1 MLENR
6 IKPRLASTYHIA
18 RQRRAVEIYG
28 CFKPFCKVYEKSL
41 ICCMSL
47 KRHYISKSEPHN
59 AKILRVSGFFRG
71 SNNITNERIIT
82 MEDNKKN
89 QEAMPAKNVRLRV
102 DQWEDCDRLTKKLS
116 LPSEKHF
123 IRDAVDF
130 YIEFLNAKSSSKF
143 LTPALESVIDAKN
156 RDSEGRINR
165 NLYRLAVEQNH
176 LARIIAYT
184 YDIPDEVVKEL
195 RAQAIRDVQETN
207 GTIHVDEIIR
217 GN

>member
-1 MLENR
+1 
-6 IKPRLASTYHIA
+6 
-18 RQRRAVEIYG
+18 
-28 CFKPFCKVYEKSL
+28 
-41 ICCMSL
+41 
-47 KRHYISKSEPHN
+47 
-59 AKILRVSGFFRG
+59 
-71 SNNITNERIIT
+71 

-130 YIEFLNAKSSSKF
+130 YIEFLNAKNSSKF
-143 LTPALESVIDAKN
+143 LTPALESVIESKN

-165 NLYRLAVEQNH
+165 NLFKLAVEQNQ
-176 LARIIAYT
+176 LARVVAYT
-184 YDIPDEVVKEL
+184 YDIPADVLNKI

-207 GTIHVDEIIR
+207 GTIRVDEIMR
-217 GN
+217 GD

>member
-1 MLENR
+1 MNNENTNK
-6 IKPRLASTYHIA
+6 IVNEPM
-18 RQRRAVEIYG
+18 
-28 CFKPFCKVYEKSL
+28 P
-41 ICCMSL
+41 
-47 KRHYISKSEPHN
+47 SKS
-59 AKILRVSGFFRG
+59 I
-71 SNNITNERIIT
+71 
-82 MEDNKKN
+82 
-89 QEAMPAKNVRLRV
+89 RLRV
-102 DQWEDCDRLTKKLS
+102 DQWEDCERLKKQLG
-116 LPSEKHF
+116 LPSPNHF

-143 LTPALESVIDAKN
+143 LTPALESVIEAKN

-207 GTIHVDEIIR
+207 GTIRVDEIIR

>member
-1 MLENR
+1 MNNENTN
-6 IKPRLASTYHIA
+6 KNVNEPM
-18 RQRRAVEIYG
+18 
-28 CFKPFCKVYEKSL
+28 P
-41 ICCMSL
+41 
-47 KRHYISKSEPHN
+47 SKS
-59 AKILRVSGFFRG
+59 I
-71 SNNITNERIIT
+71 
-82 MEDNKKN
+82 
-89 QEAMPAKNVRLRV
+89 RLRV
-102 DQWEDCDRLTKKLS
+102 DQWEDCERLKKQLG
-116 LPSEKHF
+116 LPSPNHF

-130 YIEFLNAKSSSKF
+130 YIEFLNAKNSSKF

-207 GTIHVDEIIR
+207 GTIRVDEIIR

>member
-1 MLENR
+1 MNNENTN
-6 IKPRLASTYHIA
+6 KNVNEPM
-18 RQRRAVEIYG
+18 
-28 CFKPFCKVYEKSL
+28 P
-41 ICCMSL
+41 
-47 KRHYISKSEPHN
+47 SKS
-59 AKILRVSGFFRG
+59 I
-71 SNNITNERIIT
+71 
-82 MEDNKKN
+82 
-89 QEAMPAKNVRLRV
+89 RLRV
-102 DQWEDCDRLTKKLS
+102 DQWEDCERLKKQLG
-116 LPSEKHF
+116 LPSPNHF

-143 LTPALESVIDAKN
+143 LTPALESVIEAKN

-165 NLYRLAVEQNH
+165 NLYKLAVEQNH

-207 GTIHVDEIIR
+207 GTIRVDEIIR

>member
-1 MLENR
+1 MNNENTN
-6 IKPRLASTYHIA
+6 KNANEPM
-18 RQRRAVEIYG
+18 
-28 CFKPFCKVYEKSL
+28 P
-41 ICCMSL
+41 
-47 KRHYISKSEPHN
+47 SKS
-59 AKILRVSGFFRG
+59 I
-71 SNNITNERIIT
+71 
-82 MEDNKKN
+82 
-89 QEAMPAKNVRLRV
+89 RLRV
-102 DQWEDCDRLTKKLS
+102 DQWEDCERLKKQLG
-116 LPSEKHF
+116 LPSPNHF

-130 YIEFLNAKSSSKF
+130 YIEFLNAKNSSKF

-184 YDIPDEVVKEL
+184 HDIPDEVVKEL

-207 GTIHVDEIIR
+207 GTIRVDDIIR

>member
-1 MLENR
+1 M
-6 IKPRLASTYHIA
+6 P
-18 RQRRAVEIYG
+18 
-28 CFKPFCKVYEKSL
+28 KS
-41 ICCMSL
+41 
-47 KRHYISKSEPHN
+47 
-59 AKILRVSGFFRG
+59 LRVSGFFRG

-207 GTIHVDEIIR
+207 GTIRVDEIPDTKPRKVVGAVGCWNMWQLARALSFCEVDWLIISAR
-217 GN
+217 EKAPADSFPTKG